1 MPRGDGTGP
10 LGLGPMTGRA
20 AGFCA
25 GYAVPGFANP
35 WGGRRF
41 WGRGG
46 GRGFGRGFGYAAPF
60 ASGYPMY
67 GAPVVYPGVP
77 FPPAAASAETEMNGL
92 KAQAEYLKQSLD
104 QITRRIEELEGAKQE
119 GAE

>member
-10 LGLGPMTGRA
+10 LGFGPMTGRS

-25 GYAVPGFANP
+25 GYAVPGYANP

-46 GRGFGRGFGYAAPF
+46 GRGFGRGFGLFAP
-60 ASGYPMY
+60 AYE
-67 GAPVVYPGVP
+67 APAGRPGDP
-77 FPPAAASAETEMNGL
+77 FPPSAASAETEMNGL
-92 KAQAEYLKQSLD
+92 KAQAEFLKQSLE
-104 QITRRIEELEGAKQE
+104 QIARRIEALEGTKRE
-119 GAE
+119 ET